1 METGLA
7 NKVVVITAS
16 SKGLGKATAIRYAME
31 RANVVI
37 SSSNRKIWRKLL
49 EIYKKNLGKR

>member
-31 RANVVI
+31 GCVLT
-37 SSSNRKIWRKLL
+37 SSEKYVMLKYAS
-49 EIYKKNLGKR
+49 